1 LTIISS
7 FVILYDEKDDITSM
21 SENIPHIERLV
32 DLNDLLNKKSHFLLG
47 PRQTG
52 KTFLI
57 RHTLENVRVYDLLDA
72 EIFLALSRNP
82 GRIAEEL
89 QPQDRIVV
97 IDEIQR
103 LPELLNEVHRLIE
116 TREIRFLLTG
126 SSARKL
132 RRGGIN
138 LLGGRAR
145 TQYLHPLTYK
155 ELGAHFDLFQAIER
169 GLIPSIYFS
178 DDPRADLQAYA
189 GSYLQQEILAE
200 GATRNIPAFSRF
212 LRIAALCNATIV
224 NFTNVSNDAQVART
238 TVYEY
243 FEILKDTLILYELP
257 AWKKSKQ
264 RKPLASSK
272 YYFFDVGVVAV
283 LQGRDFKAGT
293 PEFGEAFETYLMQE
307 LKSYCDYKSGE
318 QLYYW
323 RSTSGF
329 EVAFIIGDH
338 TALEVKAKKNLS
350 PNDIKSLRM
359 LAEEGQ
365 LKRYLCIS
373 MEPRRRKIDNIEILP
388 YLEFLTLLWDGAFT
402 SY

>member
-1 LTIISS
+1 
-7 FVILYDEKDDITSM
+7 M
-21 SENIPHIERLV
+21 SKNIPYIERLV
-32 DLNDLLNKKSHFLLG
+32 DLNVLLDKKSHFLLG

-57 RHTLENVRVYDLLDA
+57 RHTLKNVRVYDLLDP
-72 EIFLALSRNP
+72 EIFLSLSRAP
-82 GRIAEEL
+82 GRISEEL

-116 TREIRFLLTG
+116 TRGIRFLLTG

-145 TQYLHPLTYK
+145 TEYLHPLTYK
-155 ELGAHFDLFQAIER
+155 ELNEHFDLFLAIER
-169 GLIPSIYFS
+169 GTIPSIYFS
-178 DDPRADLQAYA
+178 DEPQADLQAYA

-212 LRIAALCNATIV
+212 LRVAAQCNATIV
-224 NFTNVSNDAQVART
+224 NFTNVANDAQVART

-243 FEILKDTLILYELP
+243 FEILKDTLLLYELP
-257 AWKKSKQ
+257 AWRKSKK

-272 YYFFDVGVVAV
+272 FYFFDVGVVAA
-283 LQGRDFKAGT
+283 LQGREYRAGT
-293 PEFGEAFETYLMQE
+293 PEFGEALETYLIHE
-307 LKSYCDYKSGE
+307 LNSFSDYVSGE
-318 QLYYW
+318 PLSYW

-329 EVAFIIGDH
+329 EVDFIIGDH
-338 TALEVKAKKNLS
+338 TALEVKAKKNIS
-350 PNDIKSLRM
+350 TNDIKPLRM
-359 LAEEGQ
+359 LAEERK
-365 LKRYLCIS
+365 LKRYICVS
-373 MEPRRRKIDNIEILP
+373 MEPRRRKVGNIDILP
-388 YLEFLTLLWDGAFT
+388 YKDFLDLLWDNA
-402 SY
+402 YI